1 MIEEDKYRLEFE
13 KAVEELKPAILKA
26 SERYSTD
33 VLVSAMME
41 VGMRLSFIK
50 YGAMGMLSLLADILH
65 TTSTSGQ
72 MIDEMQKEA
81 IKSESEVVN
90 AFKHYGEETKH

>member
-33 VLVSAMME
+33 VLC
-41 VGMRLSFIK
+41 LP
-50 YGAMGMLSLLADILH
+50 
-65 TTSTSGQ
+65 
-72 MIDEMQKEA
+72 
-81 IKSESEVVN
+81 
-90 AFKHYGEETKH
+90 